1 MAQDALTG
9 HAGAIQELACRWLPI
24 VAGGSGEG
32 AGTSRAHAAG
42 LWLALA
48 AAAAGAGGE
57 TAEELRKLLGTA
69 GPEAAGAVTEAA
81 RAVAGTDA
89 VAVATGVWARTP
101 VYRSYRESLPDIG
114 FGQLDPADLSAI
126 DDWVREATGGLIERL
141 PAEPGPGTLLLLV
154 NAIVLRARW
163 AEPFEPHATH
173 HRPFTDASGVREP
186 VPTMWK
192 RVPLADAWTV
202 GASRVVELRCRADGG
217 RPGARVRFVL
227 GEPGRE
233 AGAVLAD
240 AWAAPALRGPVDA
253 EEVEISLPR
262 LSLRTRLEVTDHLA
276 ALGIARSASDA
287 ADFSVMSPERLKI
300 GEVAQ
305 EAVLRIA
312 EKGVEAAAAT
322 LVAMAPGGAAPV
334 RRVER
339 IRFDRPFGI
348 VVLDAAGEVPLFTAW
363 QAAVPRDP
371 LPGPYELTEHDPDP
385 DAVRRITFV
394 PFLPDGRCAL
404 IDDGDLVLPSGEVL
418 PGEHWLL
425 DTSVRVPMETAGF
438 RPQRV
443 HPFAYDAER
452 QHLFVWL
459 EGDRYTGPRP
469 HADAAL
475 VAEPPEALAGVL
487 LPGTDLTAALDAA
500 RSYRAQSDA
509 SYFADNVRLLEPAYL
524 RGRHPRGRLGLR
536 RRAAGVAGP
545 PLDDRRGAAPGR
557 HLPGPRLRERP
568 ADGVRTGV
576 GGRAGPVGGAVRDRP
591 RPRPGR
597 SGPAAAAAL
606 GGPDRG
612 GERAGL
618 APGGRA
624 ALHVRPC
631 AGRLRAPGPAG
642 RAHTACPGAGRA
654 RRAGA
659 AERLPAHRGRGRV
672 RRRADGGGGHLG
684 DRRGNGGR
692 PSGNGDDGLDR
703 RVTSKADGARRR
715 GRRRWPSSQTR
726 AARQR
731 TRSCTAS
738 RTSTRSGPR

>member
-32 AGTSRAHAAG
+32 GGDFACSPAG

-524 RGRHPRGRLGLR
+524 RAGTPEGGSGFGGGPQEWRARRSMIVEGLHRDGTFLDLGCANGLLMESVREWAAERGRSVEPYGIDLAPGLVALAR
-536 RRAAGVAGP
+536 RRLPHWADRIEEGNA
-545 PLDDRRGAAPGR
+545 LDW
-557 HLPGPRLRERP
+557 RP
-568 ADGVRTGV
+568 ADGRRFTFVHVLADCVPRARLGELIRHVR
-576 GGRAGPVGGAVRDRP
+576 
-591 RPRPGR
+591 
-597 SGPAAAAAL
+597 
-606 GGPDRG
+606 
-612 GERAGL
+612 GL
-618 APGGRA
+618 AEPGGRV
-624 ALHVRPC
+624 LLSVYQPT
-631 AGRLRAPGPAG
+631 GGG
-642 RAHTACPGAGRA
+642 DVS
-654 RRAGA
+654 A
-659 AERLPAHRGRGRV
+659 AERMAEAGIWATG
-672 RRRADGGGGHLG
+672 AATGDGPPG
-684 DRRGNGGR
+684 
-692 PSGNGDDGLDR
+692 
-703 RVTSKADGARRR
+703 
-715 GRRRWPSSQTR
+715 
-726 AARQR
+726 
-731 TRSCTAS
+731 TA
-738 RTSTRSGPR
+738 TTAWIDA

>member
-1 MAQDALTG
+1 MAQDALTA

-24 VAGGSGEG
+24 VAGGSGERG
-32 AGTSRAHAAG
+32 GDFACSPAG

-69 GPEAAGAVTEAA
+69 GPEAAGAVTQAA

-89 VAVATGVWARTP
+89 VAVATGVWACTP
-101 VYRSYRESLPDIG
+101 VYRAFRESLPDIG
-114 FGQLDPADLSAI
+114 FGQLDPADLSAV

-141 PAEPGPGTLLLLV
+141 PAEPGPETLLLLV
-154 NAIVLRARW
+154 NAIALRARW

-173 HRPFTDASGVREP
+173 HRPFTDAAGGRES

-202 GASRVVELRCRADGG
+202 GASHVVELRCRADGG
-217 RPGARVRFVL
+217 KPGARVRFVL
-227 GEPGRE
+227 GDPGRE

-287 ADFSVMSPERLKI
+287 ADFSVMSPELLKI
-300 GEVAQ
+300 GAVVQ
-305 EAVLRIA
+305 EAVLRVA

-322 LVAMAPGGAAPV
+322 VVEMLAGGAAPV

-371 LPGPYELTEHDPDP
+371 LPRPYQLTEHDPDP

-404 IDDGDLVLPSGEVL
+404 IDTDDGDLVLPSGDVL

-425 DTSVRVPMETAGF
+425 DTALRVPMETAGF
-438 RPQRV
+438 RRQRV
-443 HPFAYDAER
+443 HPFAYDAAR

-469 HADAAL
+469 HADASL
-475 VAEPPEALAGVL
+475 VAEHPELLAEVL

-509 SYFADNVRLLEPAYL
+509 SYFADGVRLLEPAYL
-524 RGRHPRGRLGLR
+524 RAGTPEGGSGFGGGPAQWRARRAMIVEGLHRDGTFLDIGCANGLLMESVREWAAERGRSVEPYGIDIAPGLVALAR
-536 RRAAGVAGP
+536 RRLPHWADRIEEGNA
-545 PLDDRRGAAPGR
+545 LDW
-557 HLPGPRLRERP
+557 RP
-568 ADGVRTGV
+568 ADGRRFTFVHVLADCVPRARLGELIRHVR
-576 GGRAGPVGGAVRDRP
+576 
-591 RPRPGR
+591 
-597 SGPAAAAAL
+597 
-606 GGPDRG
+606 
-612 GERAGL
+612 EL
-618 APGGRA
+618 AEPGGRV
-624 ALHVRPC
+624 LLSVYQPT
-631 AGRLRAPGPAG
+631 GGG
-642 RAHTACPGAGRA
+642 DVS
-654 RRAGA
+654 A
-659 AERLPAHRGRGRV
+659 AERMAEAGIWATGT
-672 RRRADGGGGHLG
+672 ATGDGPPG
-684 DRRGNGGR
+684 
-692 PSGNGDDGLDR
+692 
-703 RVTSKADGARRR
+703 
-715 GRRRWPSSQTR
+715 
-726 AARQR
+726 
-731 TRSCTAS
+731 TA
-738 RTSTRSGPR
+738 TTAWIDA